1 MKLPHLILIALLTL
15 LASSVLLA
23 AEPAHAAE
31 GMPLALYQKIKGH
44 FDAMY
49 GAKAALLPGLD
60 AGNSREDAEKALR
73 EDAAANKDTLIKALS
88 SSAVIHR
95 ELAARALEYCGDKKA
110 AVPALSKALV
120 DDKEDGVR
128 RASAAALAKLPDAA
142 AVEPLIKALNDSN
155 DAVRGL
161 SATALGTIKD
171 NRASKALLQV
181 VNEDAKSIVRMQ
193 AANALG
199 KIKDP
204 AMVEELQKSMSNE
217 KDEMVKISIAGA
229 IRSSMAKDTEA
240 TEKIPTAEEASGEL
254 AALAKEMKEVEDK
267 LRNDRHDQA
276 VQVQGAGI
284 EQKLNQLIE
293 KLAQCSSSS
302 QGEKPGE
309 KQGQKQ
315 QQQSGSGQNN
325 GKSGGSPL
333 SDSKLGGAVPPGAV
347 NAAQVAGKQDAWAKL
362 PPAMRDEILQS
373 QRPEVPE
380 RWRKRIEAYIYSV
393 NGEESKAEK

>member
-1 MKLPHLILIALLTL
+1 MKLTHLLAVLTL
-15 LASSVLLA
+15 LASSALVA
-23 AEPAHAAE
+23 AEPEPAPAD

-49 GAKAALLPGLD
+49 GAKTALLPGLE

-73 EDAAANKDTLIKALS
+73 EDAAASKDTLIKALS

-110 AVPALSKALV
+110 AVAALSKSLV
-120 DDKEDGVR
+120 DDKEEGVR

-142 AVEPLIKALNDSN
+142 AVEPLMKALADQN

-161 SATALGTIKD
+161 SATALGSIKD
-171 NRASKALLQV
+171 NRASKSLLQV
-181 VNEDAKSIVRMQ
+181 VNDDPKSIVRMQ
-193 AANALG
+193 AANALA

-204 AMVEELQKSMSNE
+204 AIVEELQKSMSAE
-217 KDEMVKISIAGA
+217 KDEMVKIAIAGA

-240 TEKIPTAEEASGEL
+240 TETIPTAEEASNEL

-276 VQVQGAGI
+276 VQVQGQGI
-284 EQKLNQLIE
+284 EKKLNQLIE
-293 KLAQCSSSS
+293 KLAQCSSSGQGS
-302 QGEKPGE
+302 QPGE

-315 QQQSGSGQNN
+315 QQQAGSGQNG

-333 SDSKLGGAVPPGAV
+333 NDSKLGGAVPPGAV

-362 PPAMRDEILQS
+362 PPAMREEITQT
-373 QRPEVPE
+373 QRMDVPE
-380 RWRKRIEAYIYSV
+380 RWRKRIQAYIYSV
-393 NGEESKAEK
+393 NVQDNGAEK